1 MQSPSPLNI
10 LVISSTYPRHEGDYA
25 VPWMREAHAR
35 LTQQGHRVTVL
46 APSYKGL
53 ASHTIDGI
61 EVKRFRYAPA
71 SIERLTHEEGATYHV
86 RKPWIQLLAIP
97 YIIIGCIVAA
107 WVAFRGKYDVIHV
120 HWPFPHGLMGQAA
133 RLASGAPMIAMSH
146 GAEFAL
152 ARRKKWVRPFLRQ
165 SLRAADI
172 RIANSSD
179 TARNVREYTDG
190 MPCLVLP
197 YGTTVRSVP
206 CTNHLNAKPRVL
218 FTGRLIERKGVEYL
232 LRAIP
237 QILQQHDAEFVITGN
252 GDQRPKLE
260 AIADE
265 LNIRDA
271 VTFLGFVSN
280 EQLSQEYARCDMWV
294 NPGIID
300 SWGDAEGLGVGSI
313 EAYCYGKPVIASAV
327 GGIPDTVVDGET
339 GFLVEQKNPEQ
350 LANAINTLL
359 ADPQRCREMGRA
371 GFEFAQRTF
380 EWNAITNKLVSL
392 YRSTRTADQPAS
404 TSSADAYQQA
414 A

>member
-1 MQSPSPLNI
+1 MQSASNLKI

-35 LTQQGHRVTVL
+35 LSREGHDVTVL
-46 APSYKGL
+46 APSYMGL
-53 ASHTIDGI
+53 KSHTIDGI

-86 RKPWIQLLAIP
+86 RKAWIQLLAIP
-97 YIIIGCIVAA
+97 YIIIGCMAAA

-120 HWPFPHGLMGQAA
+120 HWAFPHGLMGQAA
-133 RLASGAPMIAMSH
+133 RLACGAPMIAMSH

-152 ARRKKWVRPFLRQ
+152 ARRKKWIRPFLRQ
-165 SLRAADI
+165 SLRAADV

-179 TARNVREYTDG
+179 TAQKVTECTG
-190 MPCLVLP
+190 MSCQVLP
-197 YGTTVRSVP
+197 YGSTVRSVP
-206 CTNHLNAKPRVL
+206 CTNQLNEKPRVL

-232 LRAIP
+232 LQAIP
-237 QILQQHDAEFVITGN
+237 SILQQHNAEFVITGN
-252 GDQRPKLE
+252 GDQKPMLE
-260 AIADE
+260 ALVKD
-265 LNIRDA
+265 LNITHA
-271 VTFLGFVSN
+271 VQFLGFVSN

-327 GGIPDTVVDGET
+327 GGIPDTVVHGET
-339 GFLVEQKNPEQ
+339 GFLVEQKNSEQ
-350 LANAINTLL
+350 LASAICQLISNP
-359 ADPQRCREMGRA
+359 DQCRQMGQA
-371 GFEFAQRTF
+371 GFAFAQKTF
-380 EWNAITNKLVSL
+380 EWNAITNRLVTL
-392 YRSTRTADQPAS
+392 YQSTRPALS
-404 TSSADAYQQA
+404 TPSGLNSVELHRA